1 MASRAAALCV
11 AALLAFAANSLLCR
25 AALGP
30 GLVVI
35 DAASFTTV
43 RIASGAAALLVVA
56 LLRRSRPA
64 HGSWASAAA
73 LFAYAIAFSLA
84 YRLIPAGAGAFLLFG
99 SVQVTMIGTDLVRG
113 GRPRPAE
120 WAGLLLSLG
129 GLAYLAAPGA
139 QSLSARGALLMA
151 AAGVAWGIY
160 SLRGRGTT
168 DPASVTTDNFLRAV
182 PLALAASLVSG
193 GVTGL
198 AASGARGLALAAI
211 SGAVTSGL
219 GYVLW
224 YAALRSLSATRA
236 AVVQLSVPVL
246 AAAGG
251 VLLLGEAPSP
261 RLLSAAPIILGG
273 VALAALRRA
282 GR

>member
-1 MASRAAALCV
+1 MALPAAALCV

-30 GLVVI
+30 GLVLI

-56 LLRRSRPA
+56 LLRRSRPG

-139 QSLSARGALLMA
+139 QALSARGALLMA

-168 DPASVTTDNFLRAV
+168 DPAGVTADNFVRAV

-261 RLLSAAPIILGG
+261 RLLAAAPIILGG